1 MTWYREPRRREKLPK
16 KRADLKRARRQEWRR
31 LRNRS
36 VRSSL
41 KTFSRQASDA
51 ITEGDQETAQEA
63 VALACARFD
72 RAAGKGVIHTNN
84 AARHKSQLTRRFN
97 QAFSGAA

>member
-1 MTWYREPRRREKLPK
+1 MPK
-16 KRADLKRARRQEWRR
+16 KRADAKRARRQEQRR

-41 KTFSRQASDA
+41 KTFSRKATDA
-51 ITEGDQETAQEA
+51 IAEGDEETAKEA
-63 VALACARFD
+63 VMLACARYD
-72 RAAGKGVIHTNN
+72 RAARKGVIHTNN

-97 QAFSGAA
+97 QTFSGAS

>member
-1 MTWYREPRRREKLPK
+1 MPKRR
-16 KRADLKRARRQEWRR
+16 ANLKRVRRQERRR

-41 KTFSRQASDA
+41 KTFSRKASEA
-51 ITEGDQETAQEA
+51 IADGDQETAQDA
-63 VALACARFD
+63 VALACARYD
-72 RAAGKGVIHTNN
+72 RAARKGVIHTNN
-84 AARHKSQLTRRFN
+84 AARHKSQLTRRYN

>member
-1 MTWYREPRRREKLPK
+1 MPKRR
-16 KRADLKRARRQEWRR
+16 ANLKRVRRQERRR

-41 KTFSRQASDA
+41 KTFTRKASEA
-51 ITEGDQETAQEA
+51 IAEGDQETAQDA
-63 VALACARFD
+63 VALACARYD
-72 RAAGKGVIHTNN
+72 RAARKGVIHTNN
-84 AARHKSQLTRRFN
+84 AARHKSQLTRRYN